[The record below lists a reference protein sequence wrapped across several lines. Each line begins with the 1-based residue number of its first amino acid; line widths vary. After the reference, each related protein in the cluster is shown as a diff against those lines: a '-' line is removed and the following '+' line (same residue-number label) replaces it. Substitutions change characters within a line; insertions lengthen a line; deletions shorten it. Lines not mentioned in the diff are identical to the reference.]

1 MPKRLHVRPFTVL
14 LMGLAL
20 LGGSASAQVVAL
32 TSANTKSAVPAQDSP
47 ANPSIEDAPLTA
59 LPTHVKSG
67 APPVHGGFEV
77 ERYREVTQP
86 RENVWM
92 RCASVTQT
100 KESGAST
107 LNACL
112 DVS

>member
-20 LGGSASAQVVAL
+20 LGGSASAQVVAP

-47 ANPSIEDAPLTA
+47 ANPSIEHAPLTA

-67 APPVHGGFEV
+67 APQSMEASRSSDA
-77 ERYREVTQP
+77 ERSTQP

-112 DVS
+112 DVL